1 MVTSVEA
8 AFVTSVAALG
18 IAGLNVVASLY
29 QVSRQR
35 TNAAELERLRQQLE
49 QNRFDRE
56 RAVRATEV
64 LDRYRGPL
72 LDAAWDLGHRIDIL
86 RNYRPVGRP
95 GSEPP
100 APGGGGLPDDL
111 VRSTLFRLAQYL
123 AWHEVLRRKVQ
134 FLQYSATSE
143 TRSTFDC
150 LETVRRVFTSDDVD
164 PRFHVSREEQRA
176 IGECMI
182 TADGEGCIGYDEFTR
197 CYEARFERW
206 LRSFATGLGSS
217 DVGSDQ
223 RLSMLQTGL
232 GDLVDRL
239 DQERRYPPSWRA
251 RSPGIKP
258 PPAR

>member
-18 IAGLNVVASLY
+18 VAGLNVVASLY
-29 QVSRQR
+29 QAGRQR
-35 TNAAELERLRQQLE
+35 TNAAELERLRQELE
-49 QNRFDRE
+49 QNRFDHE
-56 RAVRATEV
+56 RAVKATEV

-86 RNYRPVGRP
+86 RNYRPARRGE
-95 GSEPP
+95 GD
-100 APGGGGLPDDL
+100 GGGAALPAEL
-111 VRSTLFRLAQYL
+111 VHSTVFRLAQYL

-143 TRSTFDC
+143 TRSTFEC
-150 LETVRRVFTSDDVD
+150 LETVRRVLTSDAV
-164 PRFHVSREEQRA
+164 PARFHVSREEQRA

-197 CYEARFERW
+197 LYDDRFTRW
-206 LRSFATGLGSS
+206 LGSFAQALTTPDVSGDERLG
-217 DVGSDQ
+217 
-223 RLSMLQTGL
+223 MLQAAL
-232 GDLVDRL
+232 AELVDRL

-251 RSPGIKP
+251 RSPSITL

>member
-8 AFVTSVAALG
+8 AFVTAVAALG
-18 IAGLNVVASLY
+18 VAAVNVVASLY
-29 QVSRQR
+29 QASRQR

-72 LDAAWDLGHRIDIL
+72 LDAAWDLGHRVDIL
-86 RNYRPVGRP
+86 RNYRPSTGVGA
-95 GSEPP
+95 GS
-100 APGGGGLPDDL
+100 LPDD
-111 VRSTLFRLAQYL
+111 VIRSTSFRLAQYL

-150 LETVRRVFTSDDVD
+150 LETVRRVLTSDEVD

-197 CYEARFERW
+197 VFDDRFAHW
-206 LRSFATGLGSS
+206 LRPFAQALASPEASS
-217 DVGSDQ
+217 DR
-223 RLSMLQTGL
+223 RLGMLQTAL
-232 GDLVDRL
+232 AALADRL
-239 DQERRYPPSWRA
+239 DQERRYPPGWRA
-251 RSPGIKP
+251 RAPGITL